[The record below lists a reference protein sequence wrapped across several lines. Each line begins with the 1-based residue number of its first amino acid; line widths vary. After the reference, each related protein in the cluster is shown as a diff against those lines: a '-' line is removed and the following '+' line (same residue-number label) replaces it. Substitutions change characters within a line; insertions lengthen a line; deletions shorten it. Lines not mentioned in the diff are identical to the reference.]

1 MPLLKDLL
9 LELNNTLANNEI
21 VAIAGASGIAEIE
34 VGEETMTAIKSK
46 MGGLMSADDAKNNH
60 DLEDHFK
67 RKLYPTIKGELL
79 GNIDTDISSTVKN
92 MFGDDAVDQ
101 LKEKEFTGDKI
112 KFFAELTKKAIES
125 KDGGDDTIKEL
136 NTNLNKQ
143 IVELNTNIDKIKKD
157 NEKELKKNK
166 TGYENSLIEKGFEA
180 TFNSYNL
187 GDKYNEELFKNAL
200 RDDIRTKV
208 NTVAKLTLSEDGN
221 IIPKHPENAGLEL
234 FVNNVKIETLKDVL
248 NPLMEGHIKA
258 NNVDQKQDKLK
269 YKPAPEVKLSKMA
282 QDLIASRKESMT
294 I

>member
-34 VGEETMTAIKSK
+34 VGEETMTAVKSK
-46 MGGLMSADDAKNNH
+46 MGGLMSADAAKNNH

-67 RKLYPTIKGELL
+67 KKLYPTIKGELL
-79 GNIDTDISSTVKN
+79 GNIDTDISSTVKI
-92 MFGDDAVDQ
+92 MFGDDAVES

-112 KFFAELTKKAIES
+112 KYFGELAKKAIES
-125 KDGGDDTIKEL
+125 TDSGDDTIKEL

-143 IVELNTNIDKIKKD
+143 IVELNTNIDKTKKEH
-157 NEKELKKNK
+157 EKELKKNK

-180 TFNSYNL
+180 TFNTYKL
-187 GDKYNEELFKNAL
+187 GDKYNEELFRTAL
-200 RDDIRTKV
+200 QNDIRTKV

-258 NNVDQKQDKLK
+258 NNVGPKQEKGK
-269 YKPAPEVKLSKMA
+269 YIPAPEVKLSKMA
-282 QDLIASRKESMT
+282 QDLIAGRQKDVM

>member
-1 MPLLKDLL
+1 M
-9 LELNNTLANNEI
+9 A
-21 VAIAGASGIAEIE
+21 
-34 VGEETMTAIKSK
+34 
-46 MGGLMSADDAKNNH
+46 GLMSTDAAKNNH

-67 RKLYPTIKGELL
+67 KKLYPTIKGELL
-79 GNIDTDISSTVKN
+79 GNIDTDIAGTIKTL
-92 MFGDDAVDQ
+92 FGDEAAEQ
-101 LKEKEFTGDKI
+101 LKLKENEFTGDKI
-112 KFFAELTKKAIES
+112 KLFGKLAKEAIES

-157 NEKELKKNK
+157 NDKELKKNK

-180 TFNSYNL
+180 TFNTYKL
-187 GDKYNEELFKNAL
+187 GDKYNEELFRTAL
-200 RDDIRTKV
+200 QNDIRTKV
-208 NTVAKLTLSEDGN
+208 NTVAKLTLSENDE

-258 NNVDQKQDKLK
+258 NNVDPKLEKDK
-269 YKPAPEVKLSKMA
+269 YIPAKEVKLSKMA
-282 QDLIASRKESMT
+282 QDLIASRKESFT